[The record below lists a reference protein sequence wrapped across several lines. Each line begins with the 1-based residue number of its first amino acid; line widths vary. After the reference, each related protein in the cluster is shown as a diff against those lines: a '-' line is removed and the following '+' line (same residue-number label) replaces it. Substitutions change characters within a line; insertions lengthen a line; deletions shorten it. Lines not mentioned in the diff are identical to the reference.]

1 MRQHNWNGYHDGW
14 PVMLMVIVMLLLLA
28 GLVVLIVLLS
38 RSRQPVAQSPMTSPP
53 MTSPPMPMGAVPPPP
68 LPASVPPQQRLA
80 GAEQLLAERFARGEI
95 DAVEY
100 RERLATLRG
109 NAP

>member
-1 MRQHNWNGYHDGW
+1 MRQHDWNGYHDGW
-14 PVMLMVIVMLLLLA
+14 PVVFMVIFMLLLLV

-38 RSRQPVAQSPMTSPP
+38 RSRQPAGQSPMTAPQ
-53 MTSPPMPMGAVPPPP
+53 MPIGAVPPAG
-68 LPASVPPQQRLA
+68 PAPVPPQQRLA